1 MAARRLVVFFGAPG
15 VGKGTFAKIV
25 CSKKGWKHFSLGDAL
40 RDQVAK
46 RTELGLRVEEFMKA
60 GRLVPDELANAITL
74 DYLVQHDKASG
85 ILLDG
90 YPRTVGQAEKLLSST
105 KPSTILALNI
115 KLEQRVCVEKLLAR
129 EECTTCG
136 RGFNSAHIVNDGYEM
151 PALRPDPKTCPLGPT
166 KCNPVLTTRND
177 DTKETIERRFQEF
190 HERTSPVLDVLSK
203 SGVLREFSVKRGV
216 ADADALLAEIDR

>member
-1 MAARRLVVFFGAPG
+1 
-15 VGKGTFAKIV
+15 
-25 CSKKGWKHFSLGDAL
+25 
-40 RDQVAK
+40 
-46 RTELGLRVEEFMKA
+46 
-60 GRLVPDELANAITL
+60 
-74 DYLVQHDKASG
+74 
-85 ILLDG
+85 
-90 YPRTVGQAEKLLSST
+90 
-105 KPSTILALNI
+105 
-115 KLEQRVCVEKLLAR
+115 
-129 EECTTCG
+129 
-136 RGFNSAHIVNDGYEM
+136 M